1 MIVPMKKVSLVILN
15 KDKETALKVLRKSGL
30 VHLEKIEGTGDKLA
44 DIKNK
49 VSKLEAAAGVL
60 ESFKAAKKGLNQVS
74 CSNDEAFLKA
84 ERTIEIQELKK
95 LNEREDTRP
104 ELDVM
109 KQELQKLEQSNKY
122 LGEMFDLVF
131 QNSTLN
137 QETKDSLAVLKNK
150 MVFGVEDNLIKTLTE
165 EKEKLEEKIA
175 ALEQVIAEATTIKEV
190 KETRTRR

>member
-1 MIVPMKKVSLVILN
+1 MIKLLAIQLPQWLIDIWSAYKDVIIPALI
-15 KDKETALKVLRKSGL
+15 TLAVALLTWLALK
-30 VHLEKIEGTGDKLA
+30 
-44 DIKNK
+44 IKTDAK
-49 VSKLEAAAGVL
+49 V
-60 ESFKAAKKGLNQVS
+60 NQ
-74 CSNDEAFLKA
+74 AKA
-84 ERTIEIQELKK
+84 ELQIQELKK

-109 KQELQKLEQSNKY
+109 KQELQKLQQSNKY

-137 QETKDSLAVLKNK
+137 QETKDSLTVLKNK

>member
-1 MIVPMKKVSLVILN
+1 MIKLLAIQLPQWLVDIWGAY
-15 KDKETALKVLRKSGL
+15 KDVIIPALVTLAVALLTWVALK
-30 VHLEKIEGTGDKLA
+30 
-44 DIKNK
+44 IKTDAK
-49 VSKLEAAAGVL
+49 V
-60 ESFKAAKKGLNQVS
+60 NQ
-74 CSNDEAFLKA
+74 AKA
-84 ERTIEIQELKK
+84 ELQIQELKK

-109 KQELQKLEQSNKY
+109 KQELQKLEQSIKY
-122 LGEMFDLVF
+122 LGDMFDLVF

-150 MVFGVEDNLIKTLTE
+150 MIFGVEDNLIKTLTE

>member
-1 MIVPMKKVSLVILN
+1 MGCLQRCNYTSIGNSCCSVTWV
-15 KDKETALKVLRKSGL
+15 ALK
-30 VHLEKIEGTGDKLA
+30 
-44 DIKNK
+44 IKTDAK
-49 VSKLEAAAGVL
+49 V
-60 ESFKAAKKGLNQVS
+60 NQ
-74 CSNDEAFLKA
+74 AKA
-84 ERTIEIQELKK
+84 ELQIQELKK

>member
-1 MIVPMKKVSLVILN
+1 MIKLLAIQLPQWLIDTWSAYKDVIIPALVTLAVALL
-15 KDKETALKVLRKSGL
+15 TWVALK
-30 VHLEKIEGTGDKLA
+30 
-44 DIKNK
+44 IKTDAK
-49 VSKLEAAAGVL
+49 V
-60 ESFKAAKKGLNQVS
+60 NQ
-74 CSNDEAFLKA
+74 AKA
-84 ERTIEIQELKK
+84 ELQIQELKK

-109 KQELQKLEQSNKY
+109 KQKLQKLEQSNKY

-137 QETKDSLAVLKNK
+137 QETKDSLTVLKNK

>member
-1 MIVPMKKVSLVILN
+1 MTKLLAIQLPQWLVDIWGAY
-15 KDKETALKVLRKSGL
+15 KDVIIPALVTLAVALLTWVALK
-30 VHLEKIEGTGDKLA
+30 
-44 DIKNK
+44 IKTDAK
-49 VSKLEAAAGVL
+49 V
-60 ESFKAAKKGLNQVS
+60 NQ
-74 CSNDEAFLKA
+74 AKA
-84 ERTIEIQELKK
+84 ELQIQELKK

-137 QETKDSLAVLKNK
+137 QETKDSLTVLKNK

-165 EKEKLEEKIA
+165 EKEKLEEKIT

>member
-1 MIVPMKKVSLVILN
+1 MIKLLAIQLPQWSIDIWGAYKDVIIPALVTLAVALL
-15 KDKETALKVLRKSGL
+15 TWVALK
-30 VHLEKIEGTGDKLA
+30 
-44 DIKNK
+44 IKTDAK
-49 VSKLEAAAGVL
+49 V
-60 ESFKAAKKGLNQVS
+60 NQ
-74 CSNDEAFLKA
+74 AKA
-84 ERTIEIQELKK
+84 ELQIQELKK

-137 QETKDSLAVLKNK
+137 QETKDSLTVLKNK

>member
-1 MIVPMKKVSLVILN
+1 MIKLLAIQLPQWLIDTWGAYKDVIIPALI
-15 KDKETALKVLRKSGL
+15 TLAVALLTWLALK
-30 VHLEKIEGTGDKLA
+30 
-44 DIKNK
+44 IKTDAK
-49 VSKLEAAAGVL
+49 V
-60 ESFKAAKKGLNQVS
+60 N
-74 CSNDEAFLKA
+74 
-84 ERTIEIQELKK
+84 
-95 LNEREDTRP
+95 
-104 ELDVM
+104 
-109 KQELQKLEQSNKY
+109 

-137 QETKDSLAVLKNK
+137 QETKDSLTVLKNK

>member
-1 MIVPMKKVSLVILN
+1 MTKLLAIQLPQWLIDIWGAYKDVIIPALVTLAVALL
-15 KDKETALKVLRKSGL
+15 TWVALK
-30 VHLEKIEGTGDKLA
+30 
-44 DIKNK
+44 IKTDAK
-49 VSKLEAAAGVL
+49 V
-60 ESFKAAKKGLNQVS
+60 NQ
-74 CSNDEAFLKA
+74 AKA
-84 ERTIEIQELKK
+84 ELQIQELKK

-104 ELDVM
+104 ELDIM

-137 QETKDSLAVLKNK
+137 QETKDSLTVLKNK

>member
-1 MIVPMKKVSLVILN
+1 MIKLLAIQLPQWLIDIWGAYKDVIIPALVTLAVALL
-15 KDKETALKVLRKSGL
+15 TWVALK
-30 VHLEKIEGTGDKLA
+30 
-44 DIKNK
+44 IKTDAK
-49 VSKLEAAAGVL
+49 V
-60 ESFKAAKKGLNQVS
+60 NQ
-74 CSNDEAFLKA
+74 AKA
-84 ERTIEIQELKK
+84 ELQIQELKK

-137 QETKDSLAVLKNK
+137 QETKDSLTVLKNK

-190 KETRTRR
+190 KETRTRT

>member
-1 MIVPMKKVSLVILN
+1 MIKLLAIQLPQWLVDIWSAY
-15 KDKETALKVLRKSGL
+15 KDVIIPALVTLAVALLTWLALK
-30 VHLEKIEGTGDKLA
+30 
-44 DIKNK
+44 IKTDAK
-49 VSKLEAAAGVL
+49 VNQ
-60 ESFKAAKKGLNQVS
+60 AKTELQ
-74 CSNDEAFLKA
+74 
-84 ERTIEIQELKK
+84 IQELKK

-109 KQELQKLEQSNKY
+109 KQELQKLEQSIKY

>member
-1 MIVPMKKVSLVILN
+1 MIKLLAIQLPQWLIDIWGAYKDVIIPALVTLAVALLTWLTLKIKTDAKV
-15 KDKETALKVLRKSGL
+15 
-30 VHLEKIEGTGDKLA
+30 
-44 DIKNK
+44 
-49 VSKLEAAAGVL
+49 
-60 ESFKAAKKGLNQVS
+60 NQ
-74 CSNDEAFLKA
+74 AKA
-84 ERTIEIQELKK
+84 ELQIQELKK

-109 KQELQKLEQSNKY
+109 KQELQKLEQSIKY

-137 QETKDSLAVLKNK
+137 QETKDSLTVLKNK
-150 MVFGVEDNLIKTLTE
+150 MVFGVEDNIIKTLTE

>member
-1 MIVPMKKVSLVILN
+1 MIKLLAIQLPQWLVDIWGAY
-15 KDKETALKVLRKSGL
+15 KDVIIPALVTLAVALLTWVALK
-30 VHLEKIEGTGDKLA
+30 
-44 DIKNK
+44 IKTDAK
-49 VSKLEAAAGVL
+49 V
-60 ESFKAAKKGLNQVS
+60 NQ
-74 CSNDEAFLKA
+74 AKA
-84 ERTIEIQELKK
+84 ELQIQELKK

-137 QETKDSLAVLKNK
+137 QETKDSLTVLKNK

>member
-1 MIVPMKKVSLVILN
+1 MTKLLAIQLPQWLIDVWGAYKDVIIPALVTLAVALLTWLTLKIKTDAKV
-15 KDKETALKVLRKSGL
+15 
-30 VHLEKIEGTGDKLA
+30 
-44 DIKNK
+44 
-49 VSKLEAAAGVL
+49 
-60 ESFKAAKKGLNQVS
+60 NQ
-74 CSNDEAFLKA
+74 AKA
-84 ERTIEIQELKK
+84 ELQIQELKK

-109 KQELQKLEQSNKY
+109 KQELQKLKQSNKY

-137 QETKDSLAVLKNK
+137 QETKDSLTVLKNK

>member
-1 MIVPMKKVSLVILN
+1 MIKLLAIQLPQWLVDIWSAY
-15 KDKETALKVLRKSGL
+15 KDVIIPALVTLAVALLTWVALK
-30 VHLEKIEGTGDKLA
+30 
-44 DIKNK
+44 IKTDAK
-49 VSKLEAAAGVL
+49 V
-60 ESFKAAKKGLNQVS
+60 NQ
-74 CSNDEAFLKA
+74 AKA
-84 ERTIEIQELKK
+84 ELQIQELQK

-104 ELDVM
+104 ELEVM

-137 QETKDSLAVLKNK
+137 QETKDSLTVLKNK
-150 MVFGVEDNLIKTLTE
+150 MIFGVEDNLIKTLTE

>member
-1 MIVPMKKVSLVILN
+1 MIKLLAIQLPQWLVDIWSAY
-15 KDKETALKVLRKSGL
+15 KDVIIPALVTLAVALLTWVALK
-30 VHLEKIEGTGDKLA
+30 
-44 DIKNK
+44 IKTDAK
-49 VSKLEAAAGVL
+49 V
-60 ESFKAAKKGLNQVS
+60 NQ
-74 CSNDEAFLKA
+74 AKA
-84 ERTIEIQELKK
+84 ELQIQELKK

-104 ELDVM
+104 ELDIM

-131 QNSTLN
+131 QDSTLN

-175 ALEQVIAEATTIKEV
+175 ALEQVIAEATTIKGV

>member
-1 MIVPMKKVSLVILN
+1 MIKLLAIQLPQWLVDIWGAYKDVIIPALVTLAVALLTWLTLKIKTDAKV
-15 KDKETALKVLRKSGL
+15 
-30 VHLEKIEGTGDKLA
+30 
-44 DIKNK
+44 
-49 VSKLEAAAGVL
+49 
-60 ESFKAAKKGLNQVS
+60 NQ
-74 CSNDEAFLKA
+74 AKA
-84 ERTIEIQELKK
+84 ELQIQELKK

-137 QETKDSLAVLKNK
+137 QETKDSLTVLKNK

>member
-1 MIVPMKKVSLVILN
+1 MIKLLAIQQPQWLIDIWSAYKDVIIPALVTLAVALL
-15 KDKETALKVLRKSGL
+15 TWVALK
-30 VHLEKIEGTGDKLA
+30 
-44 DIKNK
+44 IKTDAK
-49 VSKLEAAAGVL
+49 V
-60 ESFKAAKKGLNQVS
+60 NQ
-74 CSNDEAFLKA
+74 AKA
-84 ERTIEIQELKK
+84 ELQIQELKK

-137 QETKDSLAVLKNK
+137 QETKDSLTVLKNK

>member
-1 MIVPMKKVSLVILN
+1 MIKLLVIQLPQWLIDIWGAY
-15 KDKETALKVLRKSGL
+15 KDVIIPALVTLAVALLTWVALK
-30 VHLEKIEGTGDKLA
+30 
-44 DIKNK
+44 IKTDAK
-49 VSKLEAAAGVL
+49 V
-60 ESFKAAKKGLNQVS
+60 NQ
-74 CSNDEAFLKA
+74 AKA
-84 ERTIEIQELKK
+84 ELQIQELKK

-137 QETKDSLAVLKNK
+137 QETKDSLTVLKNK

>member
-1 MIVPMKKVSLVILN
+1 MIKLLAIQLPQWLIDIWSAYKDVIIPALVTLAVALL
-15 KDKETALKVLRKSGL
+15 TWVALK
-30 VHLEKIEGTGDKLA
+30 
-44 DIKNK
+44 IKTDAK
-49 VSKLEAAAGVL
+49 V
-60 ESFKAAKKGLNQVS
+60 NQ
-74 CSNDEAFLKA
+74 AKA
-84 ERTIEIQELKK
+84 ELQIQELKK

-150 MVFGVEDNLIKTLTE
+150 MIFGVEDNLIKTLTE

>member
-1 MIVPMKKVSLVILN
+1 MIKLLAIQLPQWLIDIWGAYKDVIIPALVTLAVALLTWLTLKIKTDAKV
-15 KDKETALKVLRKSGL
+15 
-30 VHLEKIEGTGDKLA
+30 
-44 DIKNK
+44 
-49 VSKLEAAAGVL
+49 
-60 ESFKAAKKGLNQVS
+60 NQ
-74 CSNDEAFLKA
+74 AKA
-84 ERTIEIQELKK
+84 ELQIQELKK

-109 KQELQKLEQSNKY
+109 KQELQKLEQAIKY
-122 LGEMFDLVF
+122 LGDMFDLVF

-137 QETKDSLAVLKNK
+137 QETKDSLTVLKNK

>member
-1 MIVPMKKVSLVILN
+1 MTKLLAIQLPQWLVDIWSAY
-15 KDKETALKVLRKSGL
+15 KDVIIPALVTLAVALLTWVALK
-30 VHLEKIEGTGDKLA
+30 
-44 DIKNK
+44 IKTDAK
-49 VSKLEAAAGVL
+49 V
-60 ESFKAAKKGLNQVS
+60 NQ
-74 CSNDEAFLKA
+74 AKA
-84 ERTIEIQELKK
+84 ELQIQELKK

-150 MVFGVEDNLIKTLTE
+150 MIFGVEDNLIKTLTE

>member
-1 MIVPMKKVSLVILN
+1 MIKLLAIQLPQWLIDVWGAYKDVIIPALVTLAVALL
-15 KDKETALKVLRKSGL
+15 TWVALK
-30 VHLEKIEGTGDKLA
+30 
-44 DIKNK
+44 IKTDAK
-49 VSKLEAAAGVL
+49 V
-60 ESFKAAKKGLNQVS
+60 NQ
-74 CSNDEAFLKA
+74 AKA
-84 ERTIEIQELKK
+84 ELQIQELKK

-137 QETKDSLAVLKNK
+137 QETKDSLTVLKNK

-175 ALEQVIAEATTIKEV
+175 ALEQVITESTTIKEV

>member
-1 MIVPMKKVSLVILN
+1 MIKLLAIQLPQWLIDIWGAYKDVIIPALVALAVALL
-15 KDKETALKVLRKSGL
+15 TWVALK
-30 VHLEKIEGTGDKLA
+30 
-44 DIKNK
+44 IKTDAK
-49 VSKLEAAAGVL
+49 V
-60 ESFKAAKKGLNQVS
+60 NQ
-74 CSNDEAFLKA
+74 AKA
-84 ERTIEIQELKK
+84 ELQIQELKK

-137 QETKDSLAVLKNK
+137 QETKDSLTVLKNK

>member
-1 MIVPMKKVSLVILN
+1 MIKLLAIQLPQWLIDVWGAYKDVIIPALVTLAVALLTWLTLKIKTDAKV
-15 KDKETALKVLRKSGL
+15 
-30 VHLEKIEGTGDKLA
+30 
-44 DIKNK
+44 
-49 VSKLEAAAGVL
+49 
-60 ESFKAAKKGLNQVS
+60 NQ
-74 CSNDEAFLKA
+74 AKA
-84 ERTIEIQELKK
+84 ELQIQELKK

-109 KQELQKLEQSNKY
+109 KQELQKLEQSIKY
-122 LGEMFDLVF
+122 LGDMFDLVF

>member
-1 MIVPMKKVSLVILN
+1 MIKLLAIQLPQWLIDIWGAYKDVIIPALVNLAVALL
-15 KDKETALKVLRKSGL
+15 TWVALK
-30 VHLEKIEGTGDKLA
+30 
-44 DIKNK
+44 IKTDAK
-49 VSKLEAAAGVL
+49 V
-60 ESFKAAKKGLNQVS
+60 NQ
-74 CSNDEAFLKA
+74 AKA
-84 ERTIEIQELKK
+84 ELQIQELKK

-109 KQELQKLEQSNKY
+109 KQELQKLEQSIKY

-150 MVFGVEDNLIKTLTE
+150 MIFGVEDNLIKTLTE

>member
-1 MIVPMKKVSLVILN
+1 MIKLLAIQLPQWLIDIWGAYKDVIIPALVTLAVALL
-15 KDKETALKVLRKSGL
+15 TWVALK
-30 VHLEKIEGTGDKLA
+30 
-44 DIKNK
+44 IKTDAK
-49 VSKLEAAAGVL
+49 V
-60 ESFKAAKKGLNQVS
+60 NQ
-74 CSNDEAFLKA
+74 AKA
-84 ERTIEIQELKK
+84 ELQIQELKK

-150 MVFGVEDNLIKTLTE
+150 MVFGVENNLIKTLTE

>member
-1 MIVPMKKVSLVILN
+1 MTKLLAIQLPQWLIDIWGAYKDVIIPALVTLAAALL
-15 KDKETALKVLRKSGL
+15 TWVALK
-30 VHLEKIEGTGDKLA
+30 
-44 DIKNK
+44 IKTDAK
-49 VSKLEAAAGVL
+49 V
-60 ESFKAAKKGLNQVS
+60 NQ
-74 CSNDEAFLKA
+74 AKA
-84 ERTIEIQELKK
+84 ELQIQELKK

>member
-1 MIVPMKKVSLVILN
+1 MIKLLAIQLPQWLVDIWSAY
-15 KDKETALKVLRKSGL
+15 KDVIIPALVTLAVALLTWLALK
-30 VHLEKIEGTGDKLA
+30 
-44 DIKNK
+44 IKTDAK
-49 VSKLEAAAGVL
+49 VNQ
-60 ESFKAAKKGLNQVS
+60 AKTELQ
-74 CSNDEAFLKA
+74 
-84 ERTIEIQELKK
+84 IQELKK

-109 KQELQKLEQSNKY
+109 KQELQKLEQSIKY

-137 QETKDSLAVLKNK
+137 QETKDSLTVLKNK

>member
-1 MIVPMKKVSLVILN
+1 MTKLLAIQLPQWLIDIWGAYKDVIIPALVTLAVALL
-15 KDKETALKVLRKSGL
+15 TWVALK
-30 VHLEKIEGTGDKLA
+30 
-44 DIKNK
+44 IKTDAK
-49 VSKLEAAAGVL
+49 V
-60 ESFKAAKKGLNQVS
+60 NQ
-74 CSNDEAFLKA
+74 AKA
-84 ERTIEIQELKK
+84 ELQIQELKK

>member
-1 MIVPMKKVSLVILN
+1 MTKLLAIQLPQWLIDIWGAYKDVIIPALVTLAVALL
-15 KDKETALKVLRKSGL
+15 TWVALK
-30 VHLEKIEGTGDKLA
+30 
-44 DIKNK
+44 IKTDAK
-49 VSKLEAAAGVL
+49 V
-60 ESFKAAKKGLNQVS
+60 NQ
-74 CSNDEAFLKA
+74 AKA
-84 ERTIEIQELKK
+84 ELQIQELKK

-109 KQELQKLEQSNKY
+109 KQELQKSEQSNKY

-137 QETKDSLAVLKNK
+137 QETKDSLTVLKNK

>member
-1 MIVPMKKVSLVILN
+1 MTKLLAIQLPQWLVDIWSAY
-15 KDKETALKVLRKSGL
+15 KDVIIPALITLAVALLTWLALK
-30 VHLEKIEGTGDKLA
+30 
-44 DIKNK
+44 IKTDAK
-49 VSKLEAAAGVL
+49 V
-60 ESFKAAKKGLNQVS
+60 NQ
-74 CSNDEAFLKA
+74 AKA
-84 ERTIEIQELKK
+84 ELQIQELKK

-109 KQELQKLEQSNKY
+109 KQELHKLEQSNKY

-137 QETKDSLAVLKNK
+137 QETKDSLTVLKNK
-150 MVFGVEDNLIKTLTE
+150 MVFGVEDNIIKTLTE

>member
-1 MIVPMKKVSLVILN
+1 MIKLLAIQLPQWLVDIWGAY
-15 KDKETALKVLRKSGL
+15 KDVIIPALVTLAVALLTWVALK
-30 VHLEKIEGTGDKLA
+30 
-44 DIKNK
+44 IKTDAK
-49 VSKLEAAAGVL
+49 V
-60 ESFKAAKKGLNQVS
+60 NQ
-74 CSNDEAFLKA
+74 AKA
-84 ERTIEIQELKK
+84 ELQIQELKK

>member
-1 MIVPMKKVSLVILN
+1 MIKLLAIQLPQWLIDTWGAYKDVIIPALI
-15 KDKETALKVLRKSGL
+15 TLAVALLTWLALK
-30 VHLEKIEGTGDKLA
+30 
-44 DIKNK
+44 IKTDAK
-49 VSKLEAAAGVL
+49 V
-60 ESFKAAKKGLNQVS
+60 NQ
-74 CSNDEAFLKA
+74 AKA
-84 ERTIEIQELKK
+84 ELQIQELKK

-137 QETKDSLAVLKNK
+137 QETKDSLTVLKNK

>member
-1 MIVPMKKVSLVILN
+1 MIKLLAIQLPQWLIDTWGAYKDVIIPALI
-15 KDKETALKVLRKSGL
+15 TLAVALLTWLALK
-30 VHLEKIEGTGDKLA
+30 
-44 DIKNK
+44 IKTDAK
-49 VSKLEAAAGVL
+49 V
-60 ESFKAAKKGLNQVS
+60 NQ
-74 CSNDEAFLKA
+74 AKA
-84 ERTIEIQELKK
+84 ELQIQELKK

-109 KQELQKLEQSNKY
+109 KQELQKLEQSIKY

-137 QETKDSLAVLKNK
+137 QETKDSLTVLKNK

>member
-1 MIVPMKKVSLVILN
+1 MIKLLAIQLPQWLIDIWGAYKDVIIPALVTLAVALL
-15 KDKETALKVLRKSGL
+15 TWVALK
-30 VHLEKIEGTGDKLA
+30 
-44 DIKNK
+44 IKTDAK
-49 VSKLEAAAGVL
+49 V
-60 ESFKAAKKGLNQVS
+60 NQ
-74 CSNDEAFLKA
+74 AKA
-84 ERTIEIQELKK
+84 ELQIQELKK

-175 ALEQVIAEATTIKEV
+175 ALEQVIAETTTIKEV